1 MILIVM
7 IIILFELIQ
16 MLLSKRKVLRYIL
29 PIITY
34 LFSLY
39 IILGLIIYDIEESM
53 KYRTFGLSNIIS
65 WIWLFFI
72 FNIPT
77 ILFCVTNICMKKK
90 EKKYIVAYIIINI
103 ILLIPIVNLV

>member
-7 IIILFELIQ
+7 IIVLFELIQ
-16 MLLSKRKVLRYIL
+16 MLLSKRKILRYIL

-34 LFSLY
+34 IFSLLNTY
-39 IILGLIIYDIEESM
+39 GLVIYDIHESM
-53 KYRTFGLSNIIS
+53 KYNTFNLDRIIS

-77 ILFCVTNICMKKK
+77 ILFCITNICMKKK
-90 EKKYIVAYIIINI
+90 EKKYIVFYIIINI
-103 ILLIPIVNLV
+103 VLLTPIANLV